1 MMQMAKYVDLIQL
14 LNTAGDAVVE
24 FTKLDGSTRLMRCI
38 WGEEGKVED
47 TYSVVFDVE
56 AEGYRRIRH
65 DSIVRVG

>member
-1 MMQMAKYVDLIQL
+1 MAKYVDLIQL

-65 DSIVRVG
+65 DSIVRIG